1 MIIDSHCHIWDKS
14 IISGSFKKL
23 IDDGAKQMGL
33 SDPSTLY
40 DGSAERLIRE
50 MEDAGIDKTV
60 LLALDGHIAFTANLT
75 YKDYNDYVANIVN
88 EYPDKFIGFAG
99 IDPRRG
105 KEAIQELERCVEEL
119 GLKGLK
125 LWPLTGF
132 YPDDLKF
139 YPFYERVQELNIPVM
154 MHTGSGPP
162 NTYIKY
168 CQPIYVDKV
177 AIDFPDM
184 KIIMAHMGDPFTN
197 QAISVASKNF
207 NVYLDISAWE
217 PVLKRVPAAFIQ
229 TLFQAKAACGIDK
242 ILFGSDWPL
251 FTSILSLKDWVKG
264 IRKLKIPPP
273 LKLMGLTD
281 FTEEDKDKILGLNA
295 TKVLGL

>member
-1 MIIDSHCHIWDKS
+1 MIIDAHCQIWDDT
-14 IISGSFKKL
+14 IISGSFGKL
-23 IDDGAKQMGL
+23 IDAGAKKMGL
-33 SDPSTLY
+33 SDPSPLH

-50 MEDAGIDKTV
+50 MEEAGIDKTV
-60 LLALDGHIAFTANLT
+60 LLALDGHFAFTANLT
-75 YKDYNDYVANIVN
+75 YKDYNNYVANIVN
-88 EYPDKFIGFAG
+88 EYPDKFIGFCG

-125 LWPLTGF
+125 LYPLTGF

-139 YPFYERVQELNIPVM
+139 YPFYKRVQELDIPILI
-154 MHTGSGPP
+154 HTGSGPP

-177 AIDFPDM
+177 AIDFPDI
-184 KIIMAHMGDPFTN
+184 KIIMAHMGSPFTN
-197 QAISVASKNF
+197 QAISVAGKNF

-217 PVLKRVPAAFIQ
+217 PVLKMMPAAFIQ
-229 TLFQAKAACGIDK
+229 ALFQAKLSCGIDK

-251 FTSILSLKDWVKG
+251 FTPILSLKDWVKG

-281 FTEEDKDKILGLNA
+281 FTEKDKDKILGINA
-295 TKVLGL
+295 AKVLGL

>member
-1 MIIDSHCHIWDKS
+1 
-14 IISGSFKKL
+14 
-23 IDDGAKQMGL
+23 
-33 SDPSTLY
+33 
-40 DGSAERLIRE
+40 
-50 MEDAGIDKTV
+50 MEEAGIDKTV

-75 YKDYNDYVANIVN
+75 YKDYNDYVANIIN

-105 KEAIQELERCVEEL
+105 KEAIQELERCVEL

-139 YPFYERVQELNIPVM
+139 YPFYKRVQELELPVL

-229 TLFQAKAACGIDK
+229 
-242 ILFGSDWPL
+242 LFGSDWPL
-251 FTSILSLKDWVKG
+251 FVSIFSLKDWVKG
-264 IRKLKIPPP
+264 IRKLKMPPA

-295 TKVLGL
+295 AKVLGL

>member
-50 MEDAGIDKTV
+50 MEEAGIDKTV
-60 LLALDGHIAFTANLT
+60 ILALDGHIAFTANLT
-75 YKDYNDYVANIVN
+75 YKDYNNYVANIVN
-88 EYPDKFIGFAG
+88 EYPDKLIGFAG

-105 KEAIQELERCVEEL
+105 KEAIQELERCVEL

-132 YPDDLKF
+132 YPDDLNF
-139 YPFYERVQELNIPVM
+139 YPFYKRVQELELPVL

-184 KIIMAHMGDPFTN
+184 KIIMAHMGDPFTILTFILTSLRGN
-197 QAISVASKNF
+197 QS
-207 NVYLDISAWE
+207 
-217 PVLKRVPAAFIQ
+217 
-229 TLFQAKAACGIDK
+229 
-242 ILFGSDWPL
+242 
-251 FTSILSLKDWVKG
+251 
-264 IRKLKIPPP
+264 
-273 LKLMGLTD
+273 
-281 FTEEDKDKILGLNA
+281 
-295 TKVLGL
+295 